1 MKTLIQKDKLEEIL
15 QNLSGPTLNK
25 QSLPILNSVL
35 LETSKNK
42 LKLTT
47 TDLDTTIIAHLD
59 VSIIKEGK
67 VLLPFKQFFS
77 TVRELPPKEITI
89 ELIKNN
95 LLIKCEKIEIEVHTL
110 NVDEFPKISVP
121 KETLLIKV
129 NPIDLLSIIKL
140 TSFCVG
146 HEDTS
151 YVLSGILFEVEK
163 DIIKG
168 VSTDGRRLSFVK
180 RKLPSNQPKIETK
193 INFILPFR
201 TVIEIQKVLK
211 DKDEEIYF
219 YVTEN
224 KIGFDLKNIQF
235 LTRPIEGEFPPYE
248 NHIPQPQQNKM
259 VINKQIFLAALK
271 RAAVLA
277 TTEYQGIKLELKK
290 NMLVIHK
297 ITPQLG
303 KIKEEINCVYT
314 GKQFSI
320 GVNPYYLI
328 DVLKNIEETDVSFEF
343 LDVDKPVVL
352 RTQDYIYLVMP
363 TRV

>member
-1 MKTLIQKDKLEEIL
+1 MKILIQKDKLEDIL
-15 QNLSGPTLNK
+15 QNIAGPTLSK
-25 QSLPILNSVL
+25 QSLPVLNSIL
-35 LETSKNK
+35 LEAIKNK

-47 TDLDTTIIAHLD
+47 TDLDTTIIAYLD
-59 VSIIKEGK
+59 TNIIKEGK
-67 VLLPFKQFFS
+67 SLIPFKQFFS
-77 TVRELPPKEITI
+77 TIKELPSKEITI
-89 ELIKNN
+89 ELTKNN

-110 NVDEFPKISVP
+110 SVDEFPKITPP
-121 KETLLIKV
+121 KETLLIK
-129 NPIDLLSIIKL
+129 IKSTDLLSIIRL

-168 VSTDGRRLSFVK
+168 VATDGKRLSFVK
-180 RKLPSNQPKIETK
+180 RKLSPNQPKIATK

-201 TVIEIQKVLK
+201 TVAEIQKVLK
-211 DKDEEIYF
+211 DKDEDIHF

-224 KIGFDLKNIQF
+224 KVGFDFKNIQF

-259 VINKQIFLAALK
+259 IINRQTFLAALR

-277 TTEYQGIKLELKK
+277 TSEYQGIKLELKK
-290 NMLVIHK
+290 NILVIHK
-297 ITPQLG
+297 MTPQLG
-303 KIKEEINCVYT
+303 KIKEEIDCVYS

-320 GVNPYYLI
+320 GINPYYLI
-328 DVLKNIEETDVSFEF
+328 DVLKNIEEVEVSFEF
-343 LDVDKPVVL
+343 FDVDKPVVL